1 MAESIEDSQQELHQQ
16 QPSAAAGNFV
26 QSSSLTFDRPA
37 AVGGSSDR
45 FGFFFFPVEKKA
57 PGLEHLFS
65 FFVRNFLEGEIHYE
79 QIFFPCRPVHGSL
92 MMNERCHRLLNS
104 SMTFG
109 EFLFQIFPF
118 LKLTNSLKN

>member
-1 MAESIEDSQQELHQQ
+1 VAESIEDSQQELRQQ

-45 FGFFFFPVEKKA
+45 FGFFFSSQKD
-57 PGLEHLFS
+57 PGNIY

-79 QIFFPCRPVHGSL
+79 QIFPLQASS
-92 MMNERCHRLLNS
+92 RLS
-104 SMTFG
+104 DD
-109 EFLFQIFPF
+109 E
-118 LKLTNSLKN
+118 